1 MTEIKSIQDNI
12 SAAQTLPGIMD
23 ELHAQKNVALVFWC
37 LAIGVLFITGYA
49 ANTTGLAIF
58 GALFV
63 AEIFAAVIIWTRIR
77 TGFMQ
82 RIEKIT
88 FTQQIDN
95 LYVYSMNEHDE
106 TVAATFQTALEKL
119 KAYGN
124 KHQVRVYRFIF
135 QQPNYVV
142 MWHDAA
148 GNLQKDVRWREEGTS
163 YETFAQFNDWAMH
176 TILAET
182 DKRRRALAK
191 DQTGS
196 EWVDQHLFKQAFTPT
211 SKKQ

>member
-1 MTEIKSIQDNI
+1 MTETKSIQDNMN
-12 SAAQTLPGIMD
+12 AAQVLPGLMD

-77 TGFMQ
+77 AGFRL

-95 LYVYSMNEHDE
+95 LYVYSMNEHDA

-135 QQPNYVV
+135 QQPNYIV
-142 MWHDAA
+142 MWYDAA
-148 GNLQKDVRWREEGTS
+148 GNLQKDLRWREEGTS
-163 YETFAQFNDWAMH
+163 YETFVQFTQWVGQ
-176 TILAET
+176 TILTET

-191 DQTGS
+191 DQTGAD
-196 EWVDQHLFKQAFTPT
+196 WVDQHLFKQAFAPT